1 MLFCCINQH
10 LNKPGNI
17 RCAKCSSLLAGA
29 QISDYRV
36 ISYIGK
42 GSTSDVYLAEQNSLH
57 GRKVVIKILHRSCH
71 EEYVDGFRSEAKLL
85 ASLSHPYILPIFS
98 YGVIHEGTMFTA
110 NYAPYLVP

>member
-1 MLFCCINQH
+1 
-10 LNKPGNI
+10 
-17 RCAKCSSLLAGA
+17 
-29 QISDYRV
+29 
-36 ISYIGK
+36 
-42 GSTSDVYLAEQNSLH
+42 VYLAEQNSLH

-110 NYAPYLVP
+110 NYAPYLVVQFAEQGALAESFERQGNRLISVCHL